1 MNLFWSDLGSWLELI
16 QRLTLAL
23 LAGGVIG
30 WNRHTRGKAAG
41 LRTYMLVSLS
51 AALFI
56 MVLSESSSEPLPSA
70 ISRVIQGIA
79 TGIGFL
85 GAGMIVHQSL
95 TDGEHHDRIEGLT
108 SAAGIWVAAALGI
121 LAACGLW
128 QITLIGTLLAI
139 LILNGGLWLERFIRR
154 RREE

>member
-1 MNLFWSDLGSWLELI
+1 MHSFSSNLSPWLELI
-16 QRLTLAL
+16 GRLTLAL
-23 LAGGVIG
+23 LAGGAIG
-30 WNRHTRGKAAG
+30 WNWHTRGKAAG

-56 MVLSESSSEPLPSA
+56 MVLSESGSLPSSSV
-70 ISRVIQGIA
+70 ISRIIQGIT

-85 GAGMIVHQSL
+85 GAGMIVHQSF
-95 TDGEHHDRIEGLT
+95 TDSDHPDLIEGLT

-121 LAACGLW
+121 LTACGLW

-139 LILNGGLWLERFIRR
+139 LILHGGLWLERFIRKQ
-154 RREE
+154 REE